1 MQLNHSGVVYQ
12 TRILRKRNN
21 NMLVGIALAVVASAS
36 GCTGLNNSIPQAL
49 GINSSARVPPPAT
62 GSFATPN
69 NYTNSGSGANASP
82 APAAVSPAA
91 MSPAGAGPKTSQF
104 NPVEQPTSQFLS
116 TINSAQSRIQQ
127 VTSEAR
133 DTVSRTA
140 EGINSGV
147 EAAGGRIDR
156 FGQGVVQA
164 GAILSEAAQPVGNI
178 NDQGTNNFA
187 EDPNAAWRKPTR

>member
-1 MQLNHSGVVYQ
+1 MQLNHFGVVYQ
-12 TRILRKRNN
+12 TRIPRKRNN
-21 NMLVGIALAVVASAS
+21 NMVVGIALAVVTSMS

-49 GINSSARVPPPAT
+49 GINSSARVPPPGT

-69 NYTNSGSGANASP
+69 NYTNNGAGANASP
-82 APAAVSPAA
+82 AAPPA
-91 MSPAGAGPKTSQF
+91 MSPTTTAPKTSQF
-104 NPVEQPTSQFLS
+104 NPVEQPASQFLS
-116 TINSAQSRIQQ
+116 SINSAQSRIQQ
-127 VTSEAR
+127 VTSQAR
-133 DTVSRTA
+133 DTVNRTA

-164 GAILSEAAQPVGNI
+164 GAILTEAAQPVGNI
-178 NDQGTNNFA
+178 NDQGSNNFA